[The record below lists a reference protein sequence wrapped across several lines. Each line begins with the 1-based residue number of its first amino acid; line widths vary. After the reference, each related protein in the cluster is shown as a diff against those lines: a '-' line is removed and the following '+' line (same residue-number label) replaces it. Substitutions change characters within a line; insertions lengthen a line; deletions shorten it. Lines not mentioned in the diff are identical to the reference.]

1 LKRAGKKGSD
11 MKHVR
16 ADTDSHTLAELAVVL
31 RAIANERQG
40 IGNVLRYMAMN
51 YEVQTLMLR
60 SRVSVAKRVDTFA

>member
-1 LKRAGKKGSD
+1 
-11 MKHVR
+11 MKHIR
-16 ADTDSHTLAELAVVL
+16 ANTDSHTLAELAAVL
-31 RAIANERQG
+31 RAIANERQD

>member
-1 LKRAGKKGSD
+1 

-16 ADTDSHTLAELAVVL
+16 ADTDSHTLAELAAVL

-51 YEVQTLMLR
+51 YEVQTVLLS
-60 SRVSVAKRVDTFA
+60 SRVSVAKRVETIA